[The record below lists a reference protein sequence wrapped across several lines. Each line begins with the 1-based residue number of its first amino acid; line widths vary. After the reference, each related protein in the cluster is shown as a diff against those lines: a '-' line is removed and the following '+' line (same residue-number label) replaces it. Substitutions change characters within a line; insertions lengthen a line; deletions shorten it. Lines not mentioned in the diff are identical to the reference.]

1 MNGIIAWWGK
11 NPVAGNLL
19 MVACIAAGL
28 FAFMR
33 MEKEFWPPGRE
44 NAVSIDAVWPGASPE
59 DMETQV
65 TARLEE
71 AIADLDGVDW
81 VRSRSME
88 GYAWIRVIAEPDVDM
103 AAMTAEVRSRVDAV
117 TGLPPGL
124 EPPRV
129 TQQVGRNWSII
140 LSVHGDVSEATLRET
155 SERVRDRIALLP
167 GAANTIVSG
176 ARRPEVS
183 IELSED
189 AMRRYG
195 LTFDEVAQAIRQ
207 TSVNI
212 SGGSVRTPDGDF
224 QLRAR
229 NQAES
234 DVDFAQIVVRQTEDG
249 GVVRVGDVA
258 TVIDGFEDVNMW
270 TRSNGER
277 SVLVAVQTADRFDI
291 TETSP
296 AVNEALEELRQQL
309 PAGVQITKVYDE
321 YEDWTSLTGILF
333 SNAMQG
339 FVLIFVL
346 LLLTLHPKVAFWST
360 LGVITAFAGSFILL
374 PALDVS
380 LNFMTVFGFLLVLGI
395 MVDDAIIVGESIY
408 ERIERGE
415 RGADAAI
422 LATQIVFKPVLA
434 SVLTTMIAFS
444 PLMLISGEVQQF
456 TRSISIVVMLTL
468 IFSLVECLII
478 LPAHLAKVEPLV
490 AGRPGFMGRLAS
502 VQVAC
507 ANSVT
512 WFAEHMYG
520 PALRFCMRFRYATLA
535 AFVVAFALGISLIAT
550 GRVGQSFM
558 PEVEG
563 DFMSVQIEM
572 PRTTPYGRMLE
583 VAEQLD
589 AARIALESE
598 TSEIAVE
605 DQNTGAL
612 SRGVV
617 RSWNQAINETT
628 IQAWVA
634 LTPPETRPDLRS
646 KAIAER
652 LKALMGTVP
661 DAERLSFEL
670 SGNNN
675 APSIQIALLGE
686 DRDELRAAVED
697 LKAKLLT
704 YEAVSSVRDSEEA
717 ANEELRFTLKPGAE
731 QLGVTLAMVSSQVR
745 QAYFGEEVQRLPRN
759 GEDVRV
765 YVRYPQQDRRTL
777 GSLENFRVRTPD
789 GREIPLS
796 QVADVAF
803 APGVTGLDRR
813 QRMRSI
819 LVEAEAPQ
827 EERAKIMRDLEQS
840 GFFNELEQ
848 RYPTVTRR
856 ALGQAEAQ
864 QEFMNEL
871 LGFGLI
877 ALFVMYAL
885 LAVTFRSYGQ
895 PGLIMS
901 VIPFAVMGAAIG
913 HFMFGLNFALFSWLG
928 MVAAMG
934 VIVND
939 NVVLVDRANR
949 LVEEGADE
957 VEAMYDAGVSR
968 FRQIFLTSITEFVGL
983 APMLFEAAAVAQFLK
998 PMAVSLAFG
1007 VLLAMP
1013 VTLLLTP
1020 VLAAIA
1026 VDIKRSAGGGVRW
1039 ARRMWAAKP
1048 PAETPAE

>member
-1 MNGIIAWWGK
+1 MNGLIAWWGR

-19 MVACIAAGL
+19 MIACIMAGL
-28 FAFMR
+28 FAFVQ
-33 MEKEFWPPGRE
+33 MEKEFWPPGRA
-44 NAVSIDAVWPGASPE
+44 NAVSIEAAWPGASPE

-71 AIADLDGVDW
+71 AVADLDGVDW

-88 GYAWIRVIAEPDVDM
+88 GFAWIRVIAEPDADM

-129 TQQVGRNWSII
+129 MQQVGRNWSVI
-140 LSVHGDVSEATLRET
+140 LSVHGEVDEATLRAAAQ
-155 SERVRDRIALLP
+155 RVRDQVALLP
-167 GAANTIVSG
+167 GGANTIVDG

-183 IELSED
+183 IELSEE

-195 LTFDEVAQAIRQ
+195 LTFEDVAQAIRA
-207 TSVNI
+207 TSVNV

-229 NQAES
+229 NLAER
-234 DVDFAQIVVRQTEDG
+234 DVDFAEIVVRQTPDG
-249 GVVRVGDVA
+249 GIVRVRDVA
-258 TVIDGFEDVNMW
+258 TVVDGFEDSNIWM
-270 TRSNGER
+270 RSNGER
-277 SVLVAVQTADRFDI
+277 SVLVALQTADRFDI
-291 TETSP
+291 TRTSP
-296 AVNEALEELRQQL
+296 EVNKKLDELRKEM
-309 PAGVQITKVYDE
+309 PAGVQITKIYDE
-321 YEDWTSLTGILF
+321 YEDWTNLTGILF

-339 FVLIFVL
+339 FALIFVL

-360 LGVITAFAGSFILL
+360 LGVITAFAGSFIIL
-374 PALDVS
+374 PSLDVS

-395 MVDDAIIVGESIY
+395 MVDDAIIVGEAIY

-422 LATQIVFKPVLA
+422 LATQLVFKPVVA

-444 PLMLISGEVQQF
+444 PFMFISGEPQQF
-456 TRSISIVVMLTL
+456 TRSISIVVMSTL
-468 IFSLVECLII
+468 LFSLVECLII
-478 LPAHLAKVEPLV
+478 LPAHLSKVTPLTP
-490 AGRPGFMGRLAS
+490 GRPGFMGRLATA
-502 VQVAC
+502 QVAC
-507 ANSVT
+507 ANSVI
-512 WFAEHMYG
+512 WFAERVYA
-520 PALRFCMRFRYATLA
+520 PVLRVCMRFRYATLA
-535 AFVVAFALGISLIAT
+535 GFVVAFALGIALIAT
-550 GRVGQSFM
+550 GRVGQTFM
-558 PEVEG
+558 PEIEG
-563 DFMSVQIEM
+563 DFMQVSIEM

-589 AARIALESE
+589 AARIALEAE
-598 TSEIAVE
+598 TAESAVE
-605 DQNTGAL
+605 DPNTGAL

-617 RSWNQAINETT
+617 RSWTQAINETT

-646 KAIAER
+646 RAITER
-652 LKALMGTVP
+652 LEELMGEVP

-670 SGNNN
+670 SGNSNG
-675 APSIQIALLGE
+675 AAIEIALLGE
-686 DRDELRAAVED
+686 DRDQLRAAVED

-704 YEAVSSVRDSEEA
+704 YDAVSSVRDSEDA
-717 ANEELRFTLKPGAE
+717 AIEELRFALKPGAE

-745 QAYFGEEVQRLPRN
+745 QAYFGEEAQRLPRN

-765 YVRYPQQDRRTL
+765 YVRYPRDDRRTL
-777 GSLENFRVRTPD
+777 ASLEDFRVRTPD
-789 GREIPLS
+789 GREIPLA
-796 QVADVAF
+796 QVADVTF

-819 LVEAEAPQ
+819 MVEAEAPN

-840 GFFNELEQ
+840 GFFDQLEQ

-864 QEFMNEL
+864 AEFMQEL
-871 LGFGLI
+871 LGYGLI

-885 LAVTFRSYGQ
+885 LAVVFRSYGQ

-901 VIPFAVMGAAIG
+901 VIPFAVMGAAVG
-913 HFMFGLNFALFSWLG
+913 HFMFDMNFALFSWLG
-928 MVAAMG
+928 MIAAMG

-957 VEAMYDAGVSR
+957 VEAMFDAGVSR
-968 FRQIFLTSITEFVGL
+968 FRQIFLTSVTEFVGL

-1026 VDIKRSAGGGVRW
+1026 VDIKRGAGKFG
-1039 ARRMWAAKP
+1039 RRIKGLWNGRE
-1048 PAETPAE
+1048 PAETAAE